1 MKEKGRHAAF
11 CRVDSPFYKKRGKKV
26 EAMIE
31 IKTPDRFL
39 LEWWKKIPA
48 AVKTAFFAAIL
59 FGLMTHLYQ
68 FTNKLYN
75 YDELAITPAG
85 YGIGAEAGRWF
96 LQLFGGYTAS
106 WFGNYSLPL
115 LNGLMSLFL
124 VAVSAA
130 LVADAFHVKSRIF
143 AAAIGGLMAVFT
155 PVVCMF
161 YFMYA
166 APFYSLAIFFSVL
179 SSYLVLKY
187 PKKLLPHLIAVVLLA
202 CSLGTYQA
210 YYANAACMFVMH
222 LILVSAF
229 SDEGT
234 TVKEIVLTGVRYL
247 AVLAAALIAYLL
259 LHKFFLALWDVQ
271 MVNYQGMD
279 SMGQMTAEQLLGALK
294 NCFWSMKQ
302 LAAGHIM
309 SLSPTRLFHR
319 AFKLVYLIFG
329 VSIVGVL
336 FLKKGAWIKKVF
348 VLFGFAIFPVAL
360 FLIYPMSPGAWAYTL
375 MGYAAV
381 FLPVFLV
388 IWVEKFCENI
398 TFRQS
403 VTALVQWVTALLT
416 ISMVLLYVWYG
427 NGCYMALEYTKYH
440 DLAYYQTMVT
450 QIKSLEGYTDEMP
463 VAIIGNEISD
473 ATNNMGSMVGGT
485 FGLDGRT
492 ESNINAYSRNSIITK
507 YLGFAPRFCSYE
519 EIVELMKEEVVR
531 EMPCY
536 PDEGAIQIVDG
547 VVVIKL
553 TEYE

>member
-130 LVADAFHVKSRIF
+130 LVADAFRVKSRIF

-179 SSYLVLKY
+179 ASYLVLKY

-259 LHKFFLALWDVQ
+259 LHKFFVALWDVQ

-403 VTALVQWVTALLT
+403 VTALAQWVTALLT

-473 ATNNMGSMVGGT
+473 ATNNMGSMVGST